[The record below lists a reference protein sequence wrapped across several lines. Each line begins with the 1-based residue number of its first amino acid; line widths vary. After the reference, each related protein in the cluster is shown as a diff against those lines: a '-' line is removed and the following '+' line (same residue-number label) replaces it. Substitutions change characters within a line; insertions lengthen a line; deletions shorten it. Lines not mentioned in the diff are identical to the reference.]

1 MKRKFSFAFA
11 MILTLSLMS
20 SFVTRDAGA
29 QVSPAPQQKDKSGA
43 GAQEGER
50 ERQVTRARDT
60 QSTRK
65 TTRSRKSGPADK
77 AVENDGDLPDLMK
90 GKVNRKEYLRN
101 RAEHIARLR
110 GQPDAAKFNESPR
123 LKALD
128 EMAKQESSLRKAARE
143 GRVMPLISNTSWTP
157 IGPAP
162 LPNGQTDTVTT
173 PVNGRV
179 TCVAIH
185 PTNIDIVYVGTALSG
200 VYRTLNG
207 GQTWTPILDSA
218 LTLAIGS
225 IAIDPIAPSTI
236 FVGTGE
242 GNLSLDSF
250 EGVGVY
256 RIRNADTAPIVEG
269 PFESRTNGG
278 GGHAFAGTAIN
289 KIIID
294 PTNNN
299 NMLVGNTLAG
309 SGLNGE
315 GTCCGGTNPA
325 SAFIGLYFSANA
337 QAATP
342 TWIRV
347 GTLPGGGLAGI
358 TDMAIDPTNANIL
371 VLNQQDFFDAS
382 LSGVYRSTNALSGA
396 TATFTR
402 VINYAGTFNNAKLAS
417 YKLGGA
423 VPNAVF
429 YLASE
434 EGANEGAVRA
444 SSDNGATWSAVGV
457 LGGTGFC
464 SPQCFYDIAIDVDP
478 GPTIAAT
485 DDIVYLGGAAGNTI
499 LQKSTNGA
507 ISFVPSQRGLH
518 ADTHA
523 IEIAPSN
530 PNVVYTG
537 DDGGIFRSYNKAA
550 DWNSLNNTG
559 FNALQ
564 FQSLALHPTDRYFT
578 IGGTQDNG
586 TEFLQPD
593 GNTQL
598 PYNSWR
604 RADFGDGGF
613 AQIDQSAT
621 STSVVTMYHT
631 YFNATGAVL
640 GFARVSNTACAT
652 EGQWAFKG
660 FGAPPGFVNACGDA
674 EGPNGITPT
683 DRVLFYAPLELGPGT
698 PNTVYYGTD
707 RLYRSSDRGDTM
719 TLASQA
725 PLVPIAGNP
734 TVGQRISAI
743 AISPQNDNVRI
754 VGLEQGGLFFSTSGL
769 PVMTSLDPV
778 GAGSVVPDKYVGR
791 VRFDP
796 TNANTAYIAL
806 NGFTGAQNHVYRVT
820 NLNTTP
826 VLTNISGTG
835 ATGIPDVP
843 VNAFAVDPL
852 NSSNLYAGT
861 DIGVYVSTNGGTTWS
876 PYGTGLPR
884 VAIFDMEIQ
893 SQHRI
898 LRVATHGKGMWEIGL
913 VPGATLSI
921 SGTLRDASNNPVQ
934 GALVRLNNGPA
945 QVFTDATGTYTFS
958 GLSVGG
964 NYTVTVLSIS
974 NPSLKFAPPYR
985 TFNDMSTNQTADF
998 VGTATPGGPV
1008 ASSGTVLISEFRSEG
1023 PAGTTDE
1030 FVELYN
1036 NTDAAITVQ
1045 AADTSQ
1051 GWSVYAVN
1059 ATGSAVVEI
1068 AVIPNGTV
1076 IPARGHYLLAG
1087 SAYSLR
1093 SLTVSDLNYNA
1104 DIPNN
1109 TGVTLLRTTSI
1120 APVEPANRL
1129 DSIGF
1134 TGHTG
1139 EFSNI
1144 VREGSGLASA
1154 TTTALQHS
1162 YVRRTLANGNPRDT
1176 DDNTA
1181 DVVFVSTNA
1190 AVGSLLGAPGPEN
1203 VFSPITRTG
1212 RYSVGF
1218 VDPSQCSTCQPNY
1231 ERVGADHGVNKAFGT
1246 LTLRRKFTNNTG
1258 QAATRLRFRVIDIT
1272 SLNTPGGGADLRL
1285 VDSTDTIRGAFT
1297 IRGTQIELP
1306 MQPLGGGYNSS
1317 ATVVLPD
1324 GGLTSTSGG
1333 TCPAGATCSLDVQ
1346 FTLGVQVQGAFRFI
1360 VNIESL
1366 P

>member
-1 MKRKFSFAFA
+1 MKRNVSFTFA
-11 MILTLSLMS
+11 VILTLCLMS
-20 SFVTRDAGA
+20 SLLTWSAGA
-29 QVSPAPQQKDKSGA
+29 QVSSPPSQKSKSRA
-43 GAQEGER
+43 SEQEAER
-50 ERQVTRARDT
+50 EREAGRAQDAPGN
-60 QSTRK
+60 RK
-65 TTRSRKSGPADK
+65 TARNKKPEPEDE
-77 AVENDGDLPDLMK
+77 AVENDGDLPAFMN

-110 GQPDAAKFNESPR
+110 GKPDAAKFKDSPR
-123 LKALD
+123 VKAIQ
-128 EMAKQESSLRKAARE
+128 EMDRQEASLRKAAAE
-143 GRVMPLISNTSWTP
+143 GRVRRLISNTSWTP

-179 TCVAIH
+179 TCVAVH
-185 PTNIDIVYVGTALSG
+185 PTNIDIVYVGTAQSG

-207 GQTWTPILDSA
+207 GQTWTPLLDSA
-218 LTLAIGS
+218 LTLAIGA
-225 IAIDPIAPSTI
+225 ITIDPVTPSTV

-242 GNLSLDSF
+242 GNLGLDNF

-256 RIRNADTAPIVEG
+256 RILNADTATPTVQG
-269 PFESRTNGG
+269 PFETRIGSN
-278 GGHAFAGTAIN
+278 GHAFVGTAIN

-299 NMLVGNTLAG
+299 NMFVGNTLAG
-309 SGLNGE
+309 SGMNGE

-347 GTLPGGGLAGI
+347 GTLTGGGVAGI
-358 TDMAIDPTNANIL
+358 TDMAIDPTNANVL
-371 VLNQQDFFDAS
+371 VLNQQDFGTAGATA
-382 LSGVYRSTNALSGA
+382 SGVYRSTNALSGA

-402 VINYAGTFNNAKLAS
+402 VINYSGTLNNAKLTS
-417 YKLGGA
+417 YKPGA
-423 VPNAVF
+423 ASAVF

-434 EGANEGAVRA
+434 EGAQEGSVRR
-444 SSDNGATWSAVGV
+444 SVDGGATWTAVGA

-464 SPQCFYDIAIDVDP
+464 SPQCFYDIAVDVDP
-478 GPTIAAT
+478 GATTATT
-485 DDIVYLGGAAGNTI
+485 DDNVYLGGSAGNTI

-507 ISFVPSQRGLH
+507 ATFTPSQRGLH

-523 IEIAPSN
+523 VEIAPSN

-537 DDGGIFRSYNKAA
+537 DDGGIFRSHNKAA

-564 FQSLALHPTDRYFT
+564 FQSLAVHPTDRYFT

-613 AQIDQSAT
+613 AQIDQSGGS
-621 STSVVTMYHT
+621 STSIVTMYHT
-631 YFNATGAVL
+631 YFNATGAVV
-640 GFARVSNTACAT
+640 GFARVSNTNCAT

-660 FGAPPGFVNACGDA
+660 FGVSPGFVNACGDV
-674 EGPNGITPT
+674 EGPNGITGT
-683 DRVLFYAPLELGPGT
+683 DNVLFYAPLELGPGT

-707 RLYRSSDRGDTM
+707 RLYRSPNRGDTM

-725 PLVPIAGNP
+725 PLSGAN
-734 TVGQRISAI
+734 RISAI
-743 AISPQNDNVRI
+743 GISPQNDNVRL
-754 VGLEQGGLFFSTSGL
+754 VGLENGALFFTTSGL
-769 PVMTSLDPV
+769 PVLTSLDAV
-778 GAGSVVPDKYVGR
+778 GAGSVIPDKYVGR
-791 VRFDP
+791 VVFAPND
-796 TNANTAYIAL
+796 ANTAYIAL

-820 NLNTTP
+820 NLSTTP
-826 VLTNISGTG
+826 VKTNISGTG

-852 NSSNLYAGT
+852 NPTNLYAGT
-861 DIGVYVSTNGGTTWS
+861 DIGVYVSTDSGATWV

-884 VAIFDMEIQ
+884 VAVFDMEIQ
-893 SQHRI
+893 SLHRI
-898 LRVATHGKGMWEIGL
+898 LRIATHGRGLWEIGL
-913 VPGATLSI
+913 VPGSTPLTI
-921 SGTLRDASNNPVQ
+921 SGTVRDASSNPIS
-934 GALVRLNNGPA
+934 GAVVRLNNNA
-945 QVFTDATGTYTFS
+945 ATEVTTTAAGTYTFT
-958 GLSVGG
+958 GLAVGS
-964 NYTVTVLSIS
+964 NNTVTVT
-974 NPSLKFAPPYR
+974 KAATRFAPPYR
-985 TFNDMSTNQTADF
+985 TFNDMSTNQTGDF
-998 VGTATPGGPV
+998 TGTAAPGGTAPN
-1008 ASSGTVLISEFRSEG
+1008 AGAVLITEFRSEG
-1023 PAGTTDE
+1023 PAGPTDE

-1036 NTDAAITVQ
+1036 NSDAPITVQ
-1045 AADTSQ
+1045 ASDATA
-1051 GWSVYAVN
+1051 GWAVYALN
-1059 ATGSAVVEI
+1059 ATGTASVEI

-1087 SAYSLR
+1087 SSYSLR
-1093 SLTVSDLNYNA
+1093 SLTVSDFNYNA

-1109 TGVTLLRTTSI
+1109 TGVALFRTTSI
-1120 APVEPANRL
+1120 SPFNAADRL
-1129 DSIGF
+1129 DAIGF
-1134 TGHTG
+1134 FGTAGAIPDM
-1139 EFSNI
+1139 F
-1144 VREGSGLASA
+1144 REGSGITSPNTIGLEY
-1154 TTTALQHS
+1154 S

-1176 DDNTA
+1176 DENAT
-1181 DVVFVSTNA
+1181 DVALVSTNA
-1190 AVGSLLGAPGPEN
+1190 APGSVLGAPGPEN
-1203 VFSPITRTG
+1203 AFSPITRTG
-1212 RYSVGF
+1212 RYTVGF
-1218 VDPSQCSTCQPNY
+1218 VDPSQCATCNPNY
-1231 ERVGADHGVNKAFGT
+1231 ERTGSDYGVNKAFGT

-1258 QAATRLRFRVIDIT
+1258 QPVTRLRFRVIDIT
-1272 SLNTPGGGADLRL
+1272 TLNTGGAGVADLRL
-1285 VDSTDTIRGAFT
+1285 IDSTDTVKGSFT

-1306 MQPLGGGYNSS
+1306 MQPLGGGYNTS

-1333 TCPAGATCSLDVQ
+1333 TCPAGATCSFDVQ
-1346 FTLGVQVQGAFRFI
+1346 FTLGVQVQGAFRFV

>member
-1 MKRKFSFAFA
+1 MKRNLPLAFA
-11 MILTLSLMS
+11 VILTLSLMPS
-20 SFVTRDAGA
+20 LLDWNVGA
-29 QVSPAPQQKDKSGA
+29 QTSPAPQTKDSSATGERGA
-43 GAQEGER
+43 AQER
-50 ERQVTRARDT
+50 ERSPRSQDEKGSLKTD
-60 QSTRK
+60 RK
-65 TTRSRKSGPADK
+65 RKPAPADK
-77 AVENDGDLPDLMK
+77 AVENDGDLPNFMN
-90 GKVNRKEYLRN
+90 GKVNRKEYLRK
-101 RAEHIARLR
+101 RAEQIGMLR
-110 GQPDAAKFNESPR
+110 GRSDAAKLKDSPR
-123 LKALD
+123 IRAIQEL
-128 EMAKQESSLRKAARE
+128 ERQESSLRKAAAE
-143 GRVMPLISNTSWTP
+143 GRVQPLISNTSWTP

-185 PTNIDIVYVGTALSG
+185 PTNIDIVYVGTAQSG

-218 LTLAIGS
+218 QTLAIGS
-225 IAIDPIAPSTI
+225 IAIDPITPTTI

-242 GNLSLDSF
+242 GNLGLDNF
-250 EGVGVY
+250 EGVGIY
-256 RIRNADTAPIVEG
+256 RVLNADTAPVVQG

-278 GGHAFAGTAIN
+278 GGHAFVGTAIN

-299 NMLVGNTLAG
+299 NMFVGNTLAG
-309 SGLNGE
+309 SGMSGE

-358 TDMAIDPTNANIL
+358 TDISIDPTNANVL

-417 YKLGGA
+417 YKPGA
-423 VPNAVF
+423 ANAVF

-434 EGANEGAVRA
+434 EGANEGAVRR
-444 SSDNGATWSAVGV
+444 STDGGATWTAVGA

-464 SPQCFYDIAIDVDP
+464 SPQCFYDIAVDVDP
-478 GPTIAAT
+478 GATTATT

-499 LQKSTNGA
+499 FQKSTNGA
-507 ISFVPSQRGLH
+507 ATFTPSQRGLH

-613 AQIDQSAT
+613 AQIDQSGGS

-640 GFARVSNTACAT
+640 GFARVSSTACAT

-674 EGPNGITPT
+674 EGPNGITPS
-683 DRVLFYAPLELGPGT
+683 DNVLFYAPLELGPGT

-707 RLYRSSDRGDTM
+707 RLYRSINRGDTM

-725 PLVPIAGNP
+725 PLSPIAGNP
-734 TVGQRISAI
+734 TIGSPISAI
-743 AISPQNDNVRI
+743 GISPQDDNVRL
-754 VGLEQGGLFFSTSGL
+754 VGLANGALFFTTTGL
-769 PVMTSLDPV
+769 PVLTSLDPV
-778 GAGSVVPDKYVGR
+778 GAGSVIPDKYVGR

-796 TNANTAYIAL
+796 TNANTAYITL

-820 NLNTTP
+820 NLSTTP
-826 VLTNISGTG
+826 VITNISGTG
-835 ATGIPDVP
+835 ATGIPDIP

-852 NSSNLYAGT
+852 NPTSLYAGT
-861 DIGVYVSTNGGTTWS
+861 DIGVYISTNGGTTWA

-884 VAIFDMEIQ
+884 VAVFDMEIH
-893 SQHRI
+893 SQHRL
-898 LRVATHGKGMWEIGL
+898 LRIATHGKGMWDIGL
-913 VPGATLSI
+913 VPGSTLTI
-921 SGTLRDASNNPVQ
+921 SGTIRDASSNPIS
-934 GALVRLNNGPA
+934 GAIVRLNNNA
-945 QVFTDATGTYTFS
+945 ATEVTTTAAGTYTFT
-958 GLSVGG
+958 GLAVGSNNTVSV
-964 NYTVTVLSIS
+964 TKAATR
-974 NPSLKFAPPYR
+974 FAPAYR
-985 TFNDMSTNQTADF
+985 TFNDMSTNQTGDF
-998 VGTATPGGPV
+998 TGTPAPGGTPPTTG
-1008 ASSGTVLISEFRSEG
+1008 AILISEFRTEG
-1023 PAGTTDE
+1023 PAGATDE

-1036 NTDAAITVQ
+1036 NTDAPVTVQ
-1045 AADTSQ
+1045 ASDATA
-1051 GWSVYAVN
+1051 GWAVYALD
-1059 ATGSAVVEI
+1059 ATSTTSVEI
-1068 AVIPNGTV
+1068 AIIPNGTV
-1076 IPARGHYLLAG
+1076 IPARGHFLLTG

-1093 SLTVSDLNYNA
+1093 TLTVSDFNYNA

-1109 TGVTLLRTTSI
+1109 TGVALFRTTSI
-1120 APVEPANRL
+1120 SPFNAADRL
-1129 DSIGF
+1129 DAIGF
-1134 TGHTG
+1134 FGVAGATPDM
-1139 EFSNI
+1139 F
-1144 VREGSGLASA
+1144 REGSGITAPS
-1154 TTTALQHS
+1154 TTGLQHS

-1176 DDNTA
+1176 NENAT
-1181 DVVFVSTNA
+1181 DVALVSTNA
-1190 AVGSLLGAPGPEN
+1190 APGSVLGAPGPEN

-1212 RYSVGF
+1212 RYTVGV
-1218 VDPSQCSTCQPNY
+1218 VDPSQCTTCQPNY
-1231 ERVGADHGVNKAFGT
+1231 ERVGSDYGVNKAFGT

-1258 QAATRLRFRVIDIT
+1258 QTATRLRFRVIDIT
-1272 SLNTPGGGADLRL
+1272 TLNTPGVGADLRL

-1297 IRGTQIELP
+1297 IRGTQLELP